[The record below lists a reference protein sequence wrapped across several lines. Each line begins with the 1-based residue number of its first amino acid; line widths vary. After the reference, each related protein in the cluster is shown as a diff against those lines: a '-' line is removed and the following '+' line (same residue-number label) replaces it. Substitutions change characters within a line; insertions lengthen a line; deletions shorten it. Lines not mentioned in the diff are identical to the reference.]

1 MQDNTWKMPISKIYV
16 LSLITNYDRQ
26 EFIKQQFSEI
36 GLEFE
41 FIYGTDFYNLTNDS
55 KNNPIIYP
63 CTSEN
68 FKDARNF
75 GCVMTHYQAVLQA
88 FELGYKNV
96 LIVEDDICF
105 IKDKKILYQY
115 LSSIP
120 YDADFVTWDPRFL
133 AKNFNTEQKD
143 FLDLIKHYNGDYIF
157 LPNSYK
163 YLCGGMMYA
172 LMNRSTMELYLN
184 NQRLKL
190 KMSDHVDG
198 FFENPTVTRYVCT
211 KCLCTDQYNIA
222 KHFNSEFSWYDNI
235 YNKIDNLNIDD
246 FYNPSSYQLFTRS

>member
-55 KNNPIIYP
+55 KNRPIIYP

-88 FELGYKNV
+88 FELGYQNV

-105 IKDKKILYQY
+105 IKDLNR
-115 LSSIP
+115 LRESFENIP
-120 YDADFVTWDPRFL
+120 KDADFVTWDPRFWWDYDF
-133 AKNFNTEQKD
+133 AEFKNCLHNSQYFIKD
-143 FLDLIKHYNGDYIF
+143 TGQFRWAF
-157 LPNSYK
+157 
-163 YLCGGMMYA
+163 GGMCYGI
-172 LMNRSTMELYLN
+172 MNRQSMELYLK
-184 NQRLKL
+184 NQRSSFH
-190 KMSDHVDG
+190 MSDHVEG
-198 FFENPTVTRYVCT
+198 FFHHSSVNKYMSSICI
-211 KCLCTDQYNIA
+211 CTDQFNLKHNFDIKPIVKNWRGYTCNYENIV
-222 KHFNSEFSWYDNI
+222 K
-235 YNKIDNLNIDD
+235 DD
-246 FYNPSSYQLFTRS
+246 FYTMKEYDEFVR